1 MGDVVRIKPEY
12 EAISVQFTTDEGFV
26 IAMSGTLQGWIDF
39 SIVTSQGNLTY
50 PLTPDDA
57 HQIIAGLHA
66 VCADIQANCQFDRD
80 PRLYD
85 TNGG

>member
-12 EAISVQFTTDEGFV
+12 QAVAATFVSDEGYDFV
-26 IAMSGTLQGWIDF
+26 MSGTLEGSIDF
-39 SIVTSQGNLTY
+39 SILTASGNLTY
-50 PLTPDDA
+50 VLTPDDA
-57 HQIIAGLHA
+57 HQVIAGLHA

-85 TNGG
+85 TEN